1 MSERIGVYICQ
12 CGSNISDHVD
22 VEKVKQAAE
31 IVEALRSCTQAVQTL
46 GFFGGRKVVWLR
58 ADQTWTD
65 VASEI
70 GVFTGD
76 AAEAA
81 LEAARSQEGEITDPY
96 FMEVT
101 EDGKVA
107 GRETLRESI
116 RANGPT
122 VPYGVI
128 I

>member
-1 MSERIGVYICQ
+1 MTSVRPKLKPETPKTVTAWETATG
-12 CGSNISDHVD
+12 N
-22 VEKVKQAAE
+22 
-31 IVEALRSCTQAVQTL
+31 
-46 GFFGGRKVVWLR
+46 VVWLR
-58 ADQTWTD
+58 ADQTWTQD
-65 VASEI
+65 PDEI
-70 GVFTGD
+70 GVFTGE

-81 LEAARSQEGEITDPY
+81 LAAAKTQEGSITDPY

-101 EDGKVA
+101 ADGKVA

>member
-1 MSERIGVYICQ
+1 MTSVRPKLKPETPKTITAWDTASGQ
-12 CGSNISDHVD
+12 
-22 VEKVKQAAE
+22 
-31 IVEALRSCTQAVQTL
+31 
-46 GFFGGRKVVWLR
+46 VVWMR
-58 ADQTWTD
+58 ADGSWSDDPT
-65 VASEI
+65 EL
-70 GVFTGD
+70 GVFTGA
-76 AAEAA
+76 AAEDA
-81 LEAARSQEGEITDPY
+81 LAKAQTQEGEITDPY

-101 EDGKVA
+101 ADGQIA

>member
-1 MSERIGVYICQ
+1 MTSVRPKLKPETPKTVTAWETASG
-12 CGSNISDHVD
+12 N
-22 VEKVKQAAE
+22 
-31 IVEALRSCTQAVQTL
+31 
-46 GFFGGRKVVWLR
+46 VVWLR
-58 ADQTWTD
+58 ADQTWTQD
-65 VASEI
+65 ASEI
-70 GVFTGD
+70 GVFVGE

-81 LEAARSQEGEITDPY
+81 LENAQTQEDTITDPY

>member
-1 MSERIGVYICQ
+1 MTSVRPKLKPETPKTVTAWETATG
-12 CGSNISDHVD
+12 H
-22 VEKVKQAAE
+22 
-31 IVEALRSCTQAVQTL
+31 
-46 GFFGGRKVVWLR
+46 VVWLR
-58 ADQTWTD
+58 ADMTWTQD
-65 VASEI
+65 SSEI

-81 LEAARSQEGEITDPY
+81 LATAKTQEGAITDPY

-101 EDGKVA
+101 DDGKVA

>member
-1 MSERIGVYICQ
+1 MTSVRPKLKPETPKTVTAWRTASGKNVWMKADGSWSE
-12 CGSNISDHVD
+12 DP
-22 VEKVKQAAE
+22 AE
-31 IVEALRSCTQAVQTL
+31 L
-46 GFFGGRKVVWLR
+46 
-58 ADQTWTD
+58 
-65 VASEI
+65 

-81 LEAARSQEGEITDPY
+81 LADAKTQEGEITDPY

-101 EDGKVA
+101 EDGKIA

-128 I
+128 V

>member
-1 MSERIGVYICQ
+1 MTSVRPKLKPETPKTVTAWNTATG
-12 CGSNISDHVD
+12 N
-22 VEKVKQAAE
+22 
-31 IVEALRSCTQAVQTL
+31 
-46 GFFGGRKVVWLR
+46 VVWLR
-58 ADQTWTD
+58 RDETWTED
-65 VASEI
+65 AMEL
-70 GVFTGD
+70 GVFVGD

-81 LEAARSQEGEITDPY
+81 LEKAKTQEGAITDPY

-101 EDGKVA
+101 ADGKVA

-128 I
+128 IK